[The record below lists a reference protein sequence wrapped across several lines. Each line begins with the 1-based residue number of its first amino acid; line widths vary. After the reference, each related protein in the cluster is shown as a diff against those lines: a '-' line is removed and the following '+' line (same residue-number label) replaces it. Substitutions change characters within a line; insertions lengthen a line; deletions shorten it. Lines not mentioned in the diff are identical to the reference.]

1 MNKLKL
7 VSVVALVLLLA
18 STIGVAGSSSA
29 ATTPVLP
36 LPPSSLPTMT
46 YYTANGTNYAINTT
60 LWSELFF
67 DVIDNSSYVSFNWS
81 ANNTQY
87 LIVFDL
93 SYTGLNAYG
102 LQFISSL
109 SSVGS
114 PTIANYEIAFNMTKN
129 MHSLAKDNGKQVT
142 NIVALD
148 YGAFPGFSWSRVDIK
163 SNLTEYRNIGIVV
176 AIVAAMVVLYFY
188 FNRKK

>member
-7 VSVVALVLLLA
+7 VSMVALILLLA
-18 STIGVAGSSSA
+18 STIGAAGSSSA

-36 LPPSSLPTMT
+36 LPPSSLPTMS
-46 YYTANGTNYAINTT
+46 YYTANGTSYSVNTT

-67 DVIDNSSYVSFNWS
+67 DVIDNSSYVSYNWS

-114 PTIANYEIAFNMTKN
+114 PTIDHYKIAFNMTKN
-129 MHSLAKDNGKQVT
+129 MHSLAKDNGRQVT

-148 YGAFPGFSWSRVDIK
+148 YGAFPGFSWSTVNIK

-176 AIVAAMVVLYFY
+176 AILAAMVVLYFY

>member
-1 MNKLKL
+1 MKKLKL
-7 VSVVALVLLLA
+7 ISVVVLAVVLLG
-18 STIGVAGSSSA
+18 TIGIAGNSSA
-29 ATTPVLP
+29 TVPTLP

-46 YYTANGTNYAINTT
+46 YYTTNGTGYAINTT
-60 LWSELFF
+60 LWAELFF

-81 ANNTQY
+81 ANSTQY

-109 SSVGS
+109 SSIGA
-114 PTIANYEIAFNMTKN
+114 PTVPHYKQAFNMTKN
-129 MHSLAKDNGKQVT
+129 MLSQAKNNGKTVT

-148 YGAFPGFSWSRVDIK
+148 YGSFPGFSWSTVNIK
-163 SNLTEYRNIGIVV
+163 SNLTEYRDIGIVV
-176 AIVAAMVVLYFY
+176 AIVVAMFALYYY

>member
-1 MNKLKL
+1 MKKLKL
-7 VSVVALVLLLA
+7 IAIMILAVVLLG
-18 STIGVAGSSSA
+18 TIGITGNSSA
-29 ATTPVLP
+29 AVPKLN
-36 LPPSSLPTMT
+36 LPPTSLPTMT
-46 YYTANGTNYAINTT
+46 YYTTNGSSYALNTT
-60 LWSELFF
+60 LWAELFF

-81 ANNTQY
+81 ANSTQY

-93 SYTGLNAYG
+93 SYTGLNPYG

-109 SSVGS
+109 SSIGA
-114 PTIANYEIAFNMTKN
+114 PTVAHYKQAFNVTKN
-129 MHSLAKDNGKQVT
+129 MMSQAKNNGKTVT

-148 YGAFPGFSWSRVDIK
+148 HGAFPGFSWSTVNIK

-176 AIVAAMVVLYFY
+176 AIVIAMFVLYYY

>member
-7 VSVVALVLLLA
+7 IASVVFVLLLA
-18 STIGVAGSSSA
+18 STVMAAGNSDA
-29 ATTPVLP
+29 ATPPLP

-46 YYTANGTNYAINTT
+46 YYTTNGTSYSVNTT

-81 ANNTQY
+81 ANSTQY

-93 SYTGLNAYG
+93 SYTGLNVYG
-102 LQFISSL
+102 LQFISAL
-109 SSVGS
+109 SSIGA
-114 PTIANYEIAFNMTKN
+114 PTIPHYEKAFNTTKN
-129 MHSLAKDNGKQVT
+129 LLSQAKNNGKPVT

-148 YGAFPGFSWSRVDIK
+148 HGAFPGFSWSTVDIK
-163 SNLTEYRNIGIVV
+163 SNLTEYRNIGIIV
-176 AIVAAMVVLYFY
+176 AILVAMVVLYFY